1 MNYCNSLVI
10 CDPWSYMTMFGI
22 LDMGFIALRERIQI
36 DKLLFKESREEQA
49 SLQENIQ
56 LTVHVYLKMVV
67 QDLVFV

>member
-1 MNYCNSLVI
+1 
-10 CDPWSYMTMFGI
+10 MTMLGI
-22 LDMGFIALRERIQI
+22 LDMGFIALRKRIQI

-56 LTVHVYLKMVV
+56 LTVHVYLKMVA

>member
-1 MNYCNSLVI
+1 
-10 CDPWSYMTMFGI
+10 MTMFGI
-22 LDMGFIALRERIQI
+22 LDMGFIALRKRIQI

-56 LTVHVYLKMVV
+56 LTVHVYLKMVA

>member
-1 MNYCNSLVI
+1 
-10 CDPWSYMTMFGI
+10 MTMLGI
-22 LDMGFIALRERIQI
+22 LDMGFIALRKRIQI

>member
-1 MNYCNSLVI
+1 MVKY
-10 CDPWSYMTMFGI
+10 DPWSYMTMFGI
-22 LDMGFIALRERIQI
+22 LEAVFIALRERIQI

>member
-1 MNYCNSLVI
+1 MVI
-10 CDPWSYMTMFGI
+10 YDPWSYMTMFGI
-22 LDMGFIALRERIQI
+22 LDMGFIALRKRIQI